1 MAMVGNFCMQ
11 VTWALFLILSVYVK
25 TLGGNDSQMA
35 AIMGGAGISAVIA
48 IPAVALY
55 VDRVGRRPFMIAGGL
70 CALVGSAVF
79 IAVPYL
85 SIWMFVARIIQGVG
99 FSLYSNA
106 SLTMLADLLPPE
118 RRGKGVGLFGL
129 AGNVAIA
136 IGPPIAETL
145 VEATGAYRLVFALGS
160 LLALGAAI
168 MSFKAHEPRRP
179 MRSLALRPFQ
189 WEHAWALR
197 EPVTVALLQG
207 IGFGVLVT
215 FVPAYAQASGVIFTT
230 FFLAYTTT
238 VVLSR
243 VLGGRLVDAPDRHR
257 LVAPFLVIGAVAIAV
272 IAIKAGAP
280 TFVLGGILFGFA
292 HGVLWPVLSALVMD
306 QARVEHRGKSLGL
319 FSLGFSMGAN
329 LFVILYGG
337 AADLLGYRWMFVLT
351 ATTLAGAAWYAHEY
365 GKTHPYKVAA
375 AVAAGVPPRAP
386 VKPEPRASAD

>member
-1 MAMVGNFCMQ
+1 MVGNFCMQ
-11 VTWALFLILSVYVK
+11 VTWALFLILSVYIK
-25 TLGGNDSQMA
+25 TLGGNDSQVA
-35 AIMGGAGISAVIA
+35 AIMGGAGVSALVA
-48 IPAVALY
+48 IPAVAFF

-70 CALVGSAVF
+70 CALIGSAVF

-85 SIWMFVARIIQGVG
+85 SIWMFVARIIQGIG

-136 IGPPIAETL
+136 IGPPIAEAL
-145 VEATGAYRLVFALGS
+145 VEATGAYRLVFLLGS

-168 MSFKAHEPRRP
+168 MSFKTVEPKRP
-179 MRSLALRPFQ
+179 MGSLALKPFRR
-189 WEHAWALR
+189 EHAWALR
-197 EPVTVALLQG
+197 EPTAVAVLQG

-230 FFLAYTTT
+230 FFLAYTST

-257 LVAPFLVIGAVAIAV
+257 LVAPFLVMGAVAVTIL
-272 IAIKAGAP
+272 AIGAGAA
-280 TFVLGGILFGFA
+280 TFVVAGVLFGFA

-306 QARVEHRGKSLGL
+306 QARVEHRGKSLGI
-319 FSLGFSMGAN
+319 FSLGFSLGAN
-329 LFVILYGG
+329 LLVILYGG
-337 AADLLGYRWMFVLT
+337 AADLMGYRWMFVLT
-351 ATTLAGAAWYAHEY
+351 AGTLAAAAWYAHEY
-365 GKTHPYKVAA
+365 GKTHPYKV
-375 AVAAGVPPRAP
+375 VERTGRAHGAP
-386 VKPEPRASAD
+386 LEAEPSVRTDAS

>member
-11 VTWALFLILSVYVK
+11 VTWALFLILSVYIK
-25 TLGGNDSQMA
+25 TLGGNDSQVA
-35 AIMGGAGISAVIA
+35 AIMGGAGISALVA
-48 IPAVALY
+48 IPAVALF

-79 IAVPYL
+79 ITVPYL
-85 SIWMFVARIIQGVG
+85 SIWMFVARIIQGIG

-136 IGPPIAETL
+136 IGPPIAEVL
-145 VEATGAYRLVFALGS
+145 VEATGAYRLVFLLGS
-160 LLALGAAI
+160 LLALGAAV
-168 MSFKAHEPRRP
+168 MSFKTVEPRKP
-179 MRSLALRPFQ
+179 TGSLALRPFRR
-189 WEHAWALR
+189 EHAWALR
-197 EPVTVALLQG
+197 EPAAVAVLQG

-230 FFLAYTTT
+230 FFLAYTST

-257 LVAPFLVIGAVAIAV
+257 LVAPFLVMGAVAVTIL
-272 IAIKAGAP
+272 AIGAGAA
-280 TFVLGGILFGFA
+280 TFVVAGILFGFA

-306 QARVEHRGKSLGL
+306 QARVEHRGKSLGI
-319 FSLGFSMGAN
+319 FSLGFSLGAN
-329 LFVILYGG
+329 LLVILYGG
-337 AADLLGYRWMFVLT
+337 AADLMGYRGMFLLT
-351 ATTLAGAAWYAHEY
+351 AATLAGAAWYAHEY
-365 GKTHPYKVAA
+365 GKTHPYKVVERTGGTPGAPLE
-375 AVAAGVPPRAP
+375 AGPRT
-386 VKPEPRASAD
+386 SAD

>member
-1 MAMVGNFCMQ
+1 MAMVGNFCIQ

-25 TLGGNDSQMA
+25 TLGGTDSQVA
-35 AIMGGAGISAVIA
+35 LIMGGAGISAMIA
-48 IPAVALY
+48 IPAVAVF

-70 CALVGSAVF
+70 CALVGSAIF
-79 IAVPYL
+79 LAVPYL
-85 SIWMFVARIIQGVG
+85 SAWMFVARIIQGVG

-136 IGPPIAETL
+136 IGPPIAEAM
-145 VEATGAYRLVFALGS
+145 VEATGSYRLVFGLGS
-160 LLALGAAI
+160 ILALGAAV
-168 MSFKAHEPRRP
+168 MSLKTVEPRRATG
-179 MRSLALRPFQ
+179 SLALRPFRR
-189 WEHAWALR
+189 EHAWSLR
-197 EPVTVALLQG
+197 EPTLVAALQG

-230 FFLAYTTT
+230 FFLAYTST

-257 LVAPFLVIGAVAIAV
+257 LVAPFLVLGAVALTILALG
-272 IAIKAGAP
+272 AGAVP
-280 TFVLGGILFGFA
+280 FVVAGILFGFA

-306 QARVEHRGKSLGL
+306 QARAEHRGKSLGI

-329 LFVILYGG
+329 LLVILYGG
-337 AADLLGYRWMFVLT
+337 AADLFGYRWMFLLT
-351 ATTLAGAAWYAHEY
+351 AATLAGAAWYAHEY
-365 GKTHPYKVAA
+365 GKTHPYKVAERQA
-375 AVAAGVPPRAP
+375 RRAEQP
-386 VKPEPRASAD
+386 ATPSSGN